1 LPTAADLRVA
11 LKLVLRTLKPG
22 ETLEG
27 GPLIVDVESK
37 VLPPGYELLPGLN
50 SIYELELAL
59 SEARALS
66 KDELVQRGAYFAR
79 IDSRETNHYR
89 LCSAPLQVGN
99 NSFRLRAF
107 FEVFRYKT
115 SYATHGL
122 FPYRGKFH
130 PQLIKAIMN
139 VIGLKR
145 GDIVLDP
152 MTGSATTNVEASL
165 IGIDSIG
172 FDMNP
177 FAVFM
182 GKTKID
188 ALSMTASRLGKLRS
202 EAASAFEK
210 LKLQGKQKQIIEPM
224 RPSDHSLGAVHPLL
238 LLCYFDALGY
248 SKRVKSKTLDELF
261 PIVRDRYISALK
273 NFISVRDELGLNL
286 GSAKVEQ
293 VDARN
298 LGEQVESSSI
308 DGIITSP
315 PYSFAIDYLKGDSI
329 QLEYLGHD
337 RQILRESMLGLR
349 GSGLKNQVFNYL
361 TDMDMV
367 LAEMARVLK
376 PSRYSV
382 IITGT
387 NTVQLEKI
395 NETTGL
401 RLEEELLQRSEKH
414 GFTLVQRFER
424 PIEGIQNVMKSE
436 HILFLKKQ
444 A

>member
-1 LPTAADLRVA
+1 MAMVE
-11 LKLVLRTLKPG
+11 LKSQ
-22 ETLEG
+22 ETLDR
-27 GPLIVDVESK
+27 GPLITDVESK
-37 VLPPGYELLPGLN
+37 VLPLGYELLPGLN

-59 SEARALS
+59 SEARALT

-79 IDSRETNHYR
+79 IDGKETNHYR
-89 LCSAPLQVGN
+89 LCSAPLQVGK

-139 VIGLKR
+139 IIGLKK

-165 IGIDSIG
+165 IGIDSLG

-182 GKTKID
+182 AKVKID
-188 ALSMTASRLGKLRS
+188 ALSMTIQQLEELQSKAV
-202 EAASAFEK
+202 SAFEK
-210 LKLQGKQKQIIEPM
+210 LNLRDTQKKIAEPTHT
-224 RPSDHSLGAVHPLL
+224 SDPREVVDPLL

-248 SKRVKSKTLDELF
+248 SHRVKTKKIDALF
-261 PIVRDRYISALK
+261 PIVLDRYVSALS
-273 NFISVRDELGLNL
+273 NFVSVRDELGLKL
-286 GSAKVEQ
+286 GSAKVQ
-293 VDARN
+293 QFDARS
-298 LGEQVESSSI
+298 LEPKVESSSV

-315 PYSFAIDYLKGDSI
+315 PYSFAIDYLKGDSA
-329 QLEYLGHD
+329 QLEYLGYD
-337 RQILRESMLGLR
+337 LSALRDNMLGLR

-361 TDMDMV
+361 ADMDRV

-376 PSRYSV
+376 PSRYTV
-382 IITGT
+382 IIVGT
-387 NTVQLEKI
+387 NTVQLEKV
-395 NETTGL
+395 EDATGL
-401 RLEEELLQRSEKH
+401 RIEDELVTLGEKH
-414 GFTLVQRFER
+414 GLMLVQRFER
-424 PIEGIQNVMKSE
+424 PIEGIQNVMRSE
-436 HILFLKKQ
+436 HILFLKKK